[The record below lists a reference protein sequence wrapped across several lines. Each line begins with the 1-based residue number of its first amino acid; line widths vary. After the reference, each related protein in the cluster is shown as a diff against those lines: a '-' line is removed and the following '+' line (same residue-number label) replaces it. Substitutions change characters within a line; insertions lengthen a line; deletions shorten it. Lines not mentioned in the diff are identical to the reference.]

1 MTATQQKVE
10 MWTGDD
16 VIVPYWVV
24 NEYGA
29 PEDLGD
35 FTSFAFSVRDQPRG
49 TLAFATKTAP
59 AGVVPQL
66 PLTAGLLHVVINS
79 ADTADYEVGGRKVEL
94 YCELEGIKTGT
105 KVKTLAEGPFVLHQ
119 SIAGVGVG
127 EEVTP

>member
-1 MTATQQKVE
+1 MGVRNQAQSPVRFV
-10 MWTGDD
+10 MD
-16 VIVPYWVV
+16 PYEQLHAFDWIDS
-24 NEYGA
+24 NGL
-29 PEDLGD
+29 DLVGMQND
-35 FTSFAFSVRDQPRG
+35 
-49 TLAFATKTAP
+49 
-59 AGVVPQL
+59 
-66 PLTAGLLHVVINS
+66 